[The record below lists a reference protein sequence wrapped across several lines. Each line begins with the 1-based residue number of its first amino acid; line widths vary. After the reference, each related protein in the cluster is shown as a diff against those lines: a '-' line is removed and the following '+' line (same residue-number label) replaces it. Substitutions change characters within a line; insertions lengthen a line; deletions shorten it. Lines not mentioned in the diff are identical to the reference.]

1 MEQENIVLQSD
12 KMPQHIAI
20 IMDGNGRWAQ
30 QRGMDRIMGHK
41 AGAETVRRMVEE
53 CVRLGIP
60 YLTLYA
66 FSTEN
71 WNRPQYEVEALM
83 RLLSSSIR
91 QEVPKLKENHVRL
104 NAIGHLADL
113 PQVCREEL
121 EEACRLTAHD
131 FSLTLT
137 LSLSYSGRSELKYC
151 MRQLAQQAAD
161 GTINS
166 QDIDEQ
172 TISKNLY
179 TADLPDPDILIRT
192 GGEQRISN
200 FLLWQIAYT
209 ELFFTPVMWPDFNG
223 QHLREI
229 IQQYQNRER
238 RFGKTSAQVQQESLS
253 QAQK

>member
-1 MEQENIVLQSD
+1 MEQKDIFLQKD
-12 KMPQHIAI
+12 KMPRHIAI

-30 QRGMDRIMGHK
+30 QRGMDRIMGHQ
-41 AGAETVRRMVEE
+41 AGAETVRRIVEE

-71 WNRPQYEVEALM
+71 WNRPQHEVEALM

-91 QEVPKLKENHVRL
+91 QEVPKLKENHVQL
-104 NAIGHLADL
+104 NAIGHLEDL
-113 PQVCREEL
+113 PQECREEL
-121 EEACRLTAHD
+121 EEACRLTAQNAT
-131 FSLTLT
+131 LTLT

-151 MRQLAQQAAD
+151 MRKLAQQAAN
-161 GTINS
+161 GTLS
-166 QDIDEQ
+166 PQDIDEQ

-179 TADLPDPDILIRT
+179 TADTPDPDILIRT

-209 ELFFTPVMWPDFNG
+209 ELFFTPVMWPDFSG
-223 QHLREI
+223 QHLQEI
-229 IQQYQNRER
+229 IYQYQNRER
-238 RFGKTSAQVQQESLS
+238 RFGKTSEQVQQENS
-253 QAQK
+253 